1 MALKFKCNHCDTEI
15 ISKFLKVGEEAKC
28 KFCGTSTLIPDNA
41 EEVDDNEYDKYTTK
55 LKKVKI
61 APSVNNDKPA
71 TIKQSEKIKQCIS
84 CGTEY
89 DFVFHGKCPDCKS
102 DKVGK
107 VKDNDGNK
115 VEKKQSLSSEY
126 SILEFYKGLAFLLMI
141 AATGFFIYSLVQFFD
156 APKAARKILENAII
170 ISTVSYFITM
180 FSLFCLTK
188 IIDFLF
194 DLDKQYKI
202 LAPDKISSEEE

>member
-71 TIKQSEKIKQCIS
+71 TIKQSEKLKYPALNTIS
-84 CGTEY
+84 GPKTLSEKY
-89 DFVFHGKCPDCKS
+89 DV
-102 DKVGK
+102 
-107 VKDNDGNK
+107 
-115 VEKKQSLSSEY
+115 
-126 SILEFYKGLAFLLMI
+126 LEIYKGLAFLLMI
-141 AATGFFIYSLVQFFD
+141 VATGFFIYSLVLFFD

-170 ISTVSYFITM
+170 TSTVSYFITM